1 MEHFWKV
8 IGDSHSD
15 FTNVDCT
22 SIWTVWIT
30 TRREHSVICPSIVR
44 VDPRKHTRS
53 IQILDTDWDWWF
65 RKKKGFKQPKTQE
78 IGDNQHR
85 WWFDQFDQPNMLI
98 GQNWTISSSGITNDH
113 QTDNYK
119 KCWSVKDAFPNFP
132 ARCEYIVY
140 FSIISKFLTFY
151 LFWLLYKMIP
161 LGTRLPSRIN
171 AASPCS
177 SAQVLGEST
186 GTNDFGKLG
195 LTWPCWF
202 LKIMVWARNDGEFIT
217 QKVLTPT
224 GPGFWQW
231 KATCFAGQEAHFGC
245 FQLKETLS

>member
-1 MEHFWKV
+1 M
-8 IGDSHSD
+8 
-15 FTNVDCT
+15 
-22 SIWTVWIT
+22 
-30 TRREHSVICPSIVR
+30 ICPSIVR

-53 IQILDTDWDWWF
+53 IQILDTDWNWWF

-78 IGDNQHR
+78 IRDNQHT

-132 ARCEYIVY
+132 ARCEYIAY

-151 LFWLLYKMIP
+151 LFWLLHKMIL
-161 LGTRLPSRIN
+161 LGIRLPSRIN
-171 AASPCS
+171 AISPCS

-202 LKIMVWARNDGEFIT
+202 LKIMVWARNDRGVHHPKSFDT
-217 QKVLTPT
+217 DWSRVLTVKSDVFCR
-224 GPGFWQW
+224 PGGTLWMLSIEGNPQLRVLRFD
-231 KATCFAGQEAHFGC
+231 TCGNSKYIA
-245 FQLKETLS
+245 